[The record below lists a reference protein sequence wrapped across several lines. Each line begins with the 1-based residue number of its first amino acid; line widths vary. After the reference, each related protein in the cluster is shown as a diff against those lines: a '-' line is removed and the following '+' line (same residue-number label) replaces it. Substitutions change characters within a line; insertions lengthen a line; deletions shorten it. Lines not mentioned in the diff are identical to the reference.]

1 MSEQTTLEIFK
12 PLKTYFNILCTN
24 ECYSRSSCD
33 KFNELIDILT
43 KKDCNSKNITLSENF
58 LDALSWFASEL
69 KQADTPI
76 GVYTIKD
83 KLKKI
88 FMGADSKNYV
98 NYVNYVVNAINNAGD
113 LSGFKMSESNGES
126 QTYEEILKT
135 VLSENSG
142 SDNENIFNEWLD
154 KAFKAYGDK
163 EKYFSDNIKPK
174 LANLDECQKMILN
187 TYFQV
192 VVNNNKISIDNYM
205 KDMNTTYK
213 DSPARLNIIV
223 NDNKPKL
230 FELFPESVK
239 DAFEKYLVSPKSGS
253 MVLYETP
260 DCYKL
265 KIGSEKGKSVVYKAQ
280 NVKELFK
287 WAKDEA
293 LGVRKEPTEEVVV
306 DSEDTEPYTDKDNE
320 KFKYPSSFDTI
331 VNFQDEWRADLTGK
345 LWRKDSTGKY
355 VEYSDKDM
363 ETDSKKFKDGEGNCG
378 ELCIFD
384 NPTECSEFFEKMMK
398 RESYGTDDLNKII
411 NSANFVNSYKKLQE
425 NIVKVN
431 PLFVIGTLRMF
442 GFQKYTSIDEDGQ
455 KTVKIESFTNWWNR
469 YSDKLKLTLT
479 TPFPGTHQGLKPE
492 PPANLELFFKLLIA
506 FINNNS
512 FVLNPQSKALI
523 NKAGPP
529 KVKILKPVE
538 FFMINGE
545 KVKNNYYEEEM
556 AHMEGREYKK
566 PNLESLPK
574 LLDEIR
580 KNSVLKQKPIN
591 MSSSENLLNLPIL
604 FGLMAQV
611 TTGHKIRLAKHFPFS
626 SGKGYLVGGSKQ
638 CLPCSANAAEI
649 YIIAEKALRDKG
661 KKLNATFAKE
671 ISDQIS
677 SLTDLEKKVYNDL
690 KILAHYQQIVSNMD
704 DKTANDN
711 VTKEIMVD
719 AIKEFD
725 EKSKKLSSKSD
736 SLITKIQN
744 ILEYGPSG
752 RYSPLQ

>member
-12 PLKTYFNILCTN
+12 PLKTYFNILCIN
-24 ECYSRSSCD
+24 QCYSRPC
-33 KFNELIDILT
+33 NELIDILT

-83 KLKKI
+83 KLKEI
-88 FMGADSKNYV
+88 FIKADSGDYVKN
-98 NYVNYVVNAINNAGD
+98 VVDAINGASN
-113 LSGFKMSESNGES
+113 LSGFKMSESNGEN
-126 QTYEEILKT
+126 QTYEGILKT
-135 VLSENSG
+135 VLNIFKNSG
-142 SDNENIFNEWLD
+142 SRYTNEDVFNKWLD

-163 EKYFSDNIKPK
+163 EEYFSDNIKPK
-174 LANLDECQKMILN
+174 LAYLDECQKMILN

-205 KDMNTTYK
+205 NEMDSTY
-213 DSPARLNIIV
+213 DGLPARLNIIV

-239 DAFEKYLVSPKSGS
+239 DAFEKYLVSPKSGD
-253 MVLYETP
+253 MVLYKTP
-260 DCYKL
+260 DCYEL
-265 KIGSEKGKSVVYKAQ
+265 KIGSEKGKPVVYKPQ
-280 NVKELFK
+280 NVKALFK

-306 DSEDTEPYTDKDNE
+306 DSEDTVPYTDKDNE
-320 KFKYPSSFDTI
+320 EFKYPDSFDKI

-355 VEYSDKDM
+355 VEYSDADM
-363 ETDSKKFKDGEGNCG
+363 EMDSNKFKDGEGNCG

-384 NPTECSEFFEKMMK
+384 NPKECSEFFERMMK
-398 RESYGTDDLNKII
+398 REPYGIEDLNKII

-469 YSDKLKLTLT
+469 YRGRLELTPA
-479 TPFPGTHQGLKPE
+479 TPFPGKHPGLNPE

-529 KVKILKPVE
+529 KVKILKPVKY
-538 FFMINGE
+538 FIINGKE
-545 KVKNNYYEEEM
+545 VKNNYYEEEI
-556 AHMEGREYKK
+556 AHMEGREYKN

-574 LLDEIR
+574 LLDDIR
-580 KNSVLKQKPIN
+580 KNSLLKQKPIN

-638 CLPCSANAAEI
+638 CLPCSANATDI
-649 YIIAEKALRDKG
+649 YLITEKALRDKG
-661 KKLNATFAKE
+661 KKLNAAFAKE
-671 ISDQIS
+671 ITDQIT
-677 SLTDLEKKVYNDL
+677 SLNDLEKKVYSDL
-690 KILAHYQQIVSNMD
+690 KILAVYQQIVSNMD

-711 VTKEIMVD
+711 VTREIMDD
-719 AIKEFD
+719 AIREFD

-744 ILEYGPSG
+744 ILEYGPTGPSG